1 MKRLMHKFNELYDWV
16 YAQYGCLYRA
26 ILRIN

>member
-1 MKRLMHKFNELYDWV
+1 MKRLMHNFNALYAWV